1 MEILWSTVIGVFV
14 AAGVYLMLERH
25 FLRVIFGLILLS
37 NAVNLAIFTSGRL
50 ESGSA
55 PLIADDKA
63 LPPEGF
69 VNPLPQALVLTAIVI
84 GFGLLVFALL
94 LFYRAYQETG
104 SADIESLTRSEE
116 E

>member
-50 ESGSA
+50 NLA
-55 PLIADDKA
+55 Q
-63 LPPEGF
+63 LP
-69 VNPLPQALVLTAIVI
+69 
-84 GFGLLVFALL
+84 
-94 LFYRAYQETG
+94 
-104 SADIESLTRSEE
+104 
-116 E
+116 